1 MNLNVR
7 NATINKKR
15 DVTTGLH
22 LTRLQSVEHRLSI
35 VGTLFIVG
43 TRHACPPTE
52 CSQLTNKD

>member
-15 DVTTGLH
+15 DVATGLH

-35 VGTLFIVG
+35 VGT
-43 TRHACPPTE
+43 RYACPPTE